1 MLFNWRFVMRNFY
14 ILFGI
19 FCAFTAHSALAET
32 KPVLQHVPDAQ
43 KVGAGRLSFLFW
55 NVYDATLYAPEKR
68 YDAVQ
73 PYALKLAYLLELKG
87 ADIAERSVEE
97 MRKQGFKDESKL
109 SEWQKAMEKLF
120 PDVKEGS
127 VLTGIRDAKGDAL
140 FYLDEVFI
148 GSIKDKAF
156 TERFFAIWLDKNTSE
171 PALRK
176 QLLGLD

>member
-1 MLFNWRFVMRNFY
+1 MLFNGSFAMYKFY
-14 ILFGI
+14 MPLVI
-19 FCAFTAHSALAET
+19 FCVLSANSAFAET
-32 KPVLQHVPDAQ
+32 KPVLQHVPNAQ
-43 KVGAGRLSFLFW
+43 KVGAGRLSVLMW
-55 NVYDATLYAPEKR
+55 DVYDATLYAPQKR

-97 MRKQGFKDESKL
+97 MRKQGFKDEAKL
-109 SEWQKAMEKLF
+109 NEWQKAMKKLF
-120 PDVKEGS
+120 PDVKKGS

-140 FYLDEVFI
+140 FYLDEAFI

-156 TERFFAIWLDKNTSE
+156 TERFFAIWLAKNTSE

-176 QLLGLD
+176 QLLALD